1 MAVLLQDIAS
11 STSARTRLV
20 GDIKVQT
27 GQMLR
32 GFGRERRAV
41 AKTLH
46 ASLAM
51 DRANRSAEVMALR
64 DEAIKICED
73 FRLSHAQM
81 GQALRLSLLESR
93 ASVIEAVNSMRTDT
107 DRKYAELALSRRHRA
122 KDQQVELANHRTARA
137 QAAADL
143 LQQLHA
149 ARPVVA
155 SPASAPATGMLVP
168 TIAIPDPMPVVAA
181 PPYIEPV
188 VAAEAAQEA
197 APEVLVVA
205 EPTEVSAPPE
215 LLEHHSPSAAQATAP
230 EMVPHFPKTVWKA
243 KKK

>member
-11 STSARTRLV
+11 ATAARTRLV

-93 ASVIEAVNSMRTDT
+93 ASVIDAVNSIRTDT

-122 KDQQVELANHRTARA
+122 KDQQVELANHRTTRA

-143 LQQLHA
+143 LQQFHA
-149 ARPVVA
+149 ARPGAA
-155 SPASAPATGMLVP
+155 SQAPAPAVEVSKARIAMPDPLPVEAALADSAPVVVP
-168 TIAIPDPMPVVAA
+168 
-181 PPYIEPV
+181 
-188 VAAEAAQEA
+188 EA
-197 APEVLVVA
+197 APEALVAA
-205 EPTEVSAPPE
+205 EPAEISAPPE
-215 LLEHHSPSAAQATAP
+215 LLEHRPSAAHATEP
-230 EMVPHFPKTVWKA
+230 EVVPHFPKTVWKA

>member
-32 GFGRERRAV
+32 SFGRERRAV

-46 ASLAM
+46 ATLAA

-73 FRLSHAQM
+73 FRLSHVQM

-93 ASVIEAVNSMRTDT
+93 ASVIDAVNSIRTDT
-107 DRKYAELALSRRHRA
+107 DRKYAEVALSRRHRA
-122 KDQQVELANHRTARA
+122 KDQQVELSSQRTERA

-143 LQQLHA
+143 LQQFHA
-149 ARPVVA
+149 SRP
-155 SPASAPATGMLVP
+155 
-168 TIAIPDPMPVVAA
+168 VAA
-181 PPYIEPV
+181 PTAPAPTLEATSMASSAVPDPLPV
-188 VAAEAAQEA
+188 EAAQPDSASVA
-197 APEVLVVA
+197 APEALIVA
-205 EPTEVSAPPE
+205 APAEVSAPPE
-215 LLEHHSPSAAQATAP
+215 ALEQSAPSAANASEP
-230 EMVPHFPKTVWKA
+230 EVPPHFPKTVWKA

>member
-46 ASLAM
+46 ARLAA
-51 DRANRSAEVMALR
+51 DRLNRSAEVMALR

-73 FRLSHAQM
+73 FRVSHVQM
-81 GQALRLSLLESR
+81 GQELRLSLLESR
-93 ASVIEAVNSMRTDT
+93 ASVIDAVNSIRTET
-107 DRKYAELALSRRHRA
+107 DRKYAEVALSRRRQA
-122 KDQQVELANHRTARA
+122 RDQQAELSSHRIERV
-137 QAAADL
+137 QAATDL
-143 LQQLHA
+143 LRQFHA
-149 ARPVVA
+149 ARPA
-155 SPASAPATGMLVP
+155 AAPAPLAPSALPDPLPVEESALPDSAPV
-168 TIAIPDPMPVVAA
+168 
-181 PPYIEPV
+181 
-188 VAAEAAQEA
+188 A
-197 APEVLVVA
+197 APEVAPEALVAVA
-205 EPTEVSAPPE
+205 PAEVSAPPE
-215 LLEHHSPSAAQATAP
+215 ASEQSSPSAAHTTEP
-230 EMVPHFPKTVWKA
+230 EVLPHFPKTVWKA